1 LQTKKADV
9 DDAIDSGSRG
19 RDSGNEKATKK
30 DRKHNAVA
38 VLRVF
43 FNVRNGSWILTIFF
57 IGLCN
62 GLIWG
67 FLFWH
72 LDNLGNYYHSD
83 LVSWFKA
90 EMELRLKPSVH
101 IK

>member
-1 LQTKKADV
+1 LQTKKADL
-9 DDAIDSGSRG
+9 DANGKTGSGSQDG
-19 RDSGNEKATKK
+19 GNGT
-30 DRKHNAVA
+30 DRRHNSIA

-43 FNVRNGSWILTIFF
+43 LNVRNGSWIFTVFF

-72 LDNLGNYYHSD
+72 LDNLGNYLH
-83 LVSWFKA
+83 
-90 EMELRLKPSVH
+90 
-101 IK
+101 